1 MTILRY
7 EHDTEADALYIY
19 LSEAAYAYGEELSPE
34 RRVDFSSD
42 GKPVGVE
49 LTCLTEGVSVA
60 DLPASAEIAGLL
72 AGLQIRTLV

>member
-49 LTCLTEGVSVA
+49 LPAASDVYEVA
-60 DLPASAEIAGLL
+60 SIAEAIQLFTSGLF
-72 AGLQIRTLV
+72 GG